1 MGHTRPSNLSVNMV
15 DETGKLEGWLRI
27 KIKLSSDIDIKTLS
41 FISRTWAAMDVFIDG
56 KPLHSFGN
64 TGSNDFPFTE
74 NNNFNNEFIHLQLEP
89 QKEYLIALHIVD
101 YKDPIF
107 NKLKSTSYI
116 NLFTLADSK
125 FLGIERMF
133 LMAGSF
139 ISAVIAT
146 LALLFWFLYFQNSK
160 EEHLL
165 LLAIMLSCLCG
176 NITISLIQ
184 ILSSFSY
191 SVIAGLDFVI
201 KICTYGVATIMPL
214 TLAKVFERK
223 NKPVFKILRII
234 GYRIWYL
241 GLYFEY

>member
-1 MGHTRPSNLSVNMV
+1 MIKNHISPPQRIKSPLFILWFILVTIGLRGQDTTIFITPKLFSENHEIVLSSMEGWVFKKGSDPSWADPGLNTADWDTLRPSNLSVNMV

-146 LALLFWFLYFQNSK
+146 LALLFWFLYFSK
-160 EEHLL
+160 
-165 LLAIMLSCLCG
+165 
-176 NITISLIQ
+176 
-184 ILSSFSY
+184 
-191 SVIAGLDFVI
+191 
-201 KICTYGVATIMPL
+201 
-214 TLAKVFERK
+214 
-223 NKPVFKILRII
+223 
-234 GYRIWYL
+234 
-241 GLYFEY
+241 